1 MTTKGVDYRAVN
13 YLEEPLS
20 VDALKQLLC
29 SVGLTPQDALRKIE
43 GVYRQYVAG
52 QNLRDDQLVRVM
64 AAELG
69 IGFESERC
77 LTPTRSFHA
86 AVLASIIQA
95 RRSERASPGSR
106 RAASSPAS
114 LNDRNS

>member
-29 SVGLTPQDALRKIE
+29 SVGLTPQDALRKNR
-43 GVYRQYVAG
+43 GYRQYVAG
-52 QNLRDDQLVRVM
+52 QNPGDDQLVRVK

-95 RRSERASPGSR
+95 LAHGGQPRHQHR
-106 RAASSPAS
+106 
-114 LNDRNS
+114 